1 LGILRKRKMKMGKVP
16 FNARRSDC
24 LWIDPDELL
33 LITDKSH
40 PLYDERVEEPVDE
53 KLKANILYKMQ
64 GVLEPVIICRIN
76 GDPAIVD
83 GRRRTKAARA
93 ANQELREQGAEP
105 IQIPCML
112 KRGDGNDLFG
122 MSIAMNEQRR
132 DDTASAKSAKL
143 IRLLNQGHSHEDAA
157 KVFGVSVTTIRR
169 WEKIGD
175 RGAETAPKERKR
187 GPRTK
192 AEIRSAIGMVREW
205 AASSVGFTLRPD
217 KEVVEN
223 VLRWVLRE
231 TDSLFPEGGD
241 NETGKQDS
249 NDSED

>member
-1 LGILRKRKMKMGKVP
+1 MGKVP
-16 FNARRSDC
+16 FGARRSDC
-24 LWIDPDELL
+24 LWLDPDELL

-53 KLKANILYKMQ
+53 RLKANILYKMQ

-132 DDTASAKSAKL
+132 DDAVAAKSAKL

-157 KVFGVSVTTIRR
+157 QVFGVSVSTIRR

-175 RGAETAPKERKR
+175 RGTEETAPKERKR

-192 AEIRSAIGMVREW
+192 AEIRSAIGRIDAIRE
-205 AASSVGFTLRPD
+205 AASQGFNDRSGANIVT
-217 KEVVEN
+217 N

-231 TDSLFPEGGD
+231 TDSLFSEGD
-241 NETGKQDS
+241 NHETGKPNS